1 MAIFFTAFDAL
12 TLTKLYPFVFRC
24 LLTLYVVTYLLHFN
38 VCVMRSNL
46 SYTSM
51 VILAA
56 FIIGGCG
63 SSRNSQQSGITESIH
78 WQKDSLVI
86 DGSDSGWI
94 RPLAYHD
101 EKQGLSY
108 SVSND
113 DRNLYIS
120 ASTQNEA
127 TIMRILRG
135 GLTLYIN
142 GHGTKDEY
150 GAAGISFPTG
160 NSSNKND
167 NLLNNRP
174 GLEQDKNIAL
184 RGVDDYALFGFRT
197 IRAPE
202 TFAYDQPNAE
212 GVEVAINMISS
223 KELIYE
229 AKIPLNSFLTRAA
242 IVNLGKNNF
251 AVGFVLESM
260 PTQPGNSG
268 VAVGGGVSLGSYGS
282 GGGVGLSIG
291 TGAIG
296 DLFRKKMKQVKI
308 WREFMFSNEPLP
320 HK

>member
-1 MAIFFTAFDAL
+1 MRTDRTYIPVAL
-12 TLTKLYPFVFRC
+12 LIVLIV
-24 LLTLYVVTYLLHFN
+24 N
-38 VCVMRSNL
+38 
-46 SYTSM
+46 
-51 VILAA
+51 
-56 FIIGGCG
+56 GC
-63 SSRNSQQSGITESIH
+63 SSSKNSQQSGIAESAH
-78 WQKDSLVI
+78 WQKDSLLI
-86 DGSDSGWI
+86 DGSDSGWTK
-94 RPLAYHD
+94 PLSYHD
-101 EKQGLSY
+101 DKQGLSY

-113 DRNLYIS
+113 DRNVYIT
-120 ASTQNEA
+120 ASTQNDA

-142 GHGTKDEY
+142 AHGTKEEY

-160 NSSNKND
+160 NSSMKND

-184 RGVDDYALFGFRT
+184 RGADDYSLFGFRT

-202 TFAYDQPNAE
+202 TFAYGRSNVE
-212 GVEVAINMISS
+212 GVEVAINMSSS

-242 IVNLGKNNF
+242 MVNLNRKSF

-260 PTQPGNSG
+260 PAQPGNGG
-268 VAVGGGVSLGSYGS
+268 VSVGGGVELGSFG

-296 DLFRKKMKQVKI
+296 ELFRKKLKQVKI
-308 WREFMFSNEPLP
+308 WKEFMFSDEPVAS
-320 HK
+320 K